1 MSRPAPN
8 KPHAKAPHKA
18 SVQKLEVHEP
28 LGLRPSLENCR
39 LADLKVDATYQRST
53 DNDSSK
59 ALIRRIAVDWDWR
72 VFNPLT
78 VSRRADG
85 SLWVVDGQHRLAAAR
100 LRKDMYD
107 IPCVVT
113 SYDSRA
119 DEARTFVTMNIQ
131 RRAMGALDLF
141 RAALATS
148 DGKATEIEVLITS
161 AGLTLAKH
169 SNFTAWKPGEVSNIG
184 GIRTCHRKY
193 GREVTANAL
202 VALSRAF
209 SGQVL
214 RYAGT
219 IFSALG
225 EFIGRKAYNG
235 PVDLETLVQMLGA
248 VSQHDWVVRFESH
261 RTQKGMNRS
270 AAGAEVLAEAYV
282 EAVAANPVII
292 GIDGGGT
299 DDMTAIAATTD
310 QGIEGPVLVE
320 ERKFSAKEIV
330 QVFTAQKAKV
340 KAVAVEQPAPPKRSV
355 RDMRPTMPPR
365 IFVHGRAKPKQAM
378 PAAGAKAWCDQCD
391 QQRTGL
397 SIQRCSDR
405 HCPSAKI
412 GFSGK

>member
-1 MSRPAPN
+1 MNST
-8 KPHAKAPHKA
+8 KAKLA
-18 SVQKLEVHEP
+18 SSTTLNRLQVDEP

-39 LADLKVDATYQRST
+39 LADLKVDESYQRSI

-59 ALIRRIAVDWDWR
+59 ALIRRIAMHWDWR

-85 SLWVVDGQHRLAAAR
+85 TLWVVDGQHRLAAAR
-100 LRKDMYD
+100 LRRDMFD

-148 DGKATEIEVLITS
+148 DGKATEIEVLINA

-169 SNFTAWKPGEVSNIG
+169 SNFTAWKAGEVSNIG
-184 GIRTCHRKY
+184 GIRACHRKY
-193 GREVTANAL
+193 GREVTAQAL
-202 VALSRAF
+202 LALSRAF
-209 SGQVL
+209 TGQVL

-225 EFIGRKAYNG
+225 EFIGRKAYDG
-235 PVDLETLVQMLGA
+235 ALDLETLVLMLGG

-261 RTQKGMNRS
+261 RTLKGMNRS
-270 AAGAEVLAEAYV
+270 AAGAEVLAEAYR
-282 EAVAANPVII
+282 EAAAENPAII

-299 DDMTAIAATTD
+299 DDIAGVSIIGVTD
-310 QGIEGPVLVE
+310 E
-320 ERKFSAKEIV
+320 
-330 QVFTAQKAKV
+330 QVAQHFGVGRSVADKIAEAFPAQKAQT
-340 KAVAVEQPAPPKRSV
+340 KAVVVQPPAPPKRSV
-355 RDMRPTMPPR
+355 RDMRPTLPPR
-365 IFVHGRAKPKQAM
+365 VFVHGRAKPKQ
-378 PAAGAKAWCDQCD
+378 PLPSAGQKAWCDQCD
-391 QQRTGL
+391 RQQSGV

-405 HCPSAKI
+405 HCPFAK
-412 GFSGK
+412 GEGRGK